1 MASQF
6 IDEFKATYAER
17 FSDAS
22 FLRPLEL
29 WAFYRFVRRVHRHMG
44 ELDARL
50 EQLAKERDDALLQ
63 LGQQMLGR
71 HNENSI
77 TGSYRFEQTLQN
89 IDDQRAQ
96 LLETVQTLEHQI
108 TQLRS
113 RTAALIREK
122 DSQLSALKTEDA
134 FLNTEIE
141 ALGRSETAAD
151 KRTVLEAQ
159 LKENQRSQRDI
170 RTERARLRDEGLLE
184 FENLNQQLRAQLDQ
198 VERTSSRS
206 NTVKRDLGRAV
217 LASGRFESHA
227 NEVALSALK
236 SFESIRLQRR
246 ELIEFIHAIDTSP
259 LSFALG
265 LTLVLSATL
274 IGTIYF
280 LVA

>member
-122 DSQLSALKTEDA
+122 DNQLIPHGSKGSQTGHKHTGE
-134 FLNTEIE
+134 E
-141 ALGRSETAAD
+141 
-151 KRTVLEAQ
+151 
-159 LKENQRSQRDI
+159 ENQVFHKDGKSCKD
-170 RTERARLRDEGLLE
+170 RA
-184 FENLNQQLRAQLDQ
+184 
-198 VERTSSRS
+198 
-206 NTVKRDLGRAV
+206 
-217 LASGRFESHA
+217 
-227 NEVALSALK
+227 
-236 SFESIRLQRR
+236 
-246 ELIEFIHAIDTSP
+246 P
-259 LSFALG
+259 
-265 LTLVLSATL
+265 
-274 IGTIYF
+274 
-280 LVA
+280 

>member
-6 IDEFKATYAER
+6 IDHFKSTYAER

-44 ELDARL
+44 ELDTRL
-50 EQLAKERDDALLQ
+50 EQSAMERDEALLQ

-71 HNENSI
+71 QNENSI
-77 TGSYRFEQTLQN
+77 TGSHRFEQTLQN

-113 RTAALIREK
+113 RTAVLIREK

-134 FLNTEIE
+134 FLKTEIE
-141 ALGRSETAAD
+141 ALGRSEPAAD
-151 KRTVLEAQ
+151 KRLVLEAQ
-159 LKENQRSQRDI
+159 LKENQCSQRDI
-170 RTERARLRDEGLLE
+170 RSERARLRDEGLLE

-217 LASGRFESHA
+217 LASGRFESRA
-227 NEVALSALK
+227 NEVALSALQ
-236 SFESIRLQRR
+236 SFESIRLERR
-246 ELIEFIHAIDTSP
+246 QLIEFIHSIDTSP